1 MSKEYLYRVSI
12 LNRKNSHP
20 LEAISYYS
28 GKDQVDLLTNKSYT
42 SNTKENVI
50 WSSISTPDKNED
62 SELYN
67 QLPQYVKFRVEK
79 KDLIDNARN
88 ILWRNVFLRETRDDA
103 QFARLFEVSIPSF
116 LTQSEAMKAVNDF
129 SNVLIKEGMIADCAV
144 HSRQKSLA
152 HLSLKEMVVS
162 NSKEKSEDQKQEGS
176 LDYTGYLMCTLRD
189 YKDGIFVNKNRGWND
204 RKKMEGW
211 RYKWV
216 EILANTIEFSN
227 ASPDQKKTWEEK
239 MTIYG
244 EYKNIRSEINSRI
257 NMETKP
263 TFLVL

>member
-1 MSKEYLYRVSI
+1 MSKEYLYRMSI

-20 LEAISYYS
+20 LEASSYYS
-28 GKDQVDLLTNKSYT
+28 GKDQVDLLTNKNYT
-42 SNTKENVI
+42 SNTKDNVI
-50 WSSISTPDKNED
+50 WSNIATPDKNED
-62 SELYN
+62 AELYN

-116 LTQSEAMKAVNDF
+116 LTQNEAMKAVSDF
-129 SNVLIKEGMIADCAV
+129 SKILIKEGMIADCSV

-162 NSKEKSEDQKQEGS
+162 NIKDKLEEQKQEGS

-189 YKDGIFVNKNRGWND
+189 YKEGVFVNKNRGWND
-204 RKKMEGW
+204 RKKMESW

-227 ASPDQKKTWEEK
+227 TSTEQKKTWEEK
-239 MTIYG
+239 MTIYS
-244 EYKNIRSEINSRI
+244 EYEKIKNEINSR
-257 NMETKP
+257 NNDCAKT
-263 TFLVL
+263 TALSL